1 MAFLITLIFL
11 AKVEETLEIADN
23 NNKNTK
29 VDNKLVVA
37 VVVLIIDLI
46 TFLVVKTVADIVAF
60 TNLFIFLIDD
70 AVLEA
75 VDDTVFNMPLVII
88 LFTTEEHIKVNK

>member
-1 MAFLITLIFL
+1 M
-11 AKVEETLEIADN
+11 
-23 NNKNTK
+23 
-29 VDNKLVVA
+29 
-37 VVVLIIDLI
+37 
-46 TFLVVKTVADIVAF
+46 VVKTVADIVAF